1 MFVNFTYPNFIVQ
14 VVLKTIMLRRT
25 KNHVLN
31 GKPIITLPA
40 RNVSVVQCKFDSDE
54 HTFYK
59 TLSQRMTTELDK
71 LVQAN
76 EASKNYTHVLLM
88 LLRLR
93 QGGSMCTVTLHCTC

>member
-1 MFVNFTYPNFIVQ
+1 MF
-14 VVLKTIMLRRT
+14 RRI
-25 KNHVLN
+25 KDHILH

-40 RNVSVVQCKFDSDE
+40 CNLSVVQRKFDPDE

-59 TLSQRMTTELDK
+59 TLSERMTTELDK

-76 EASKNYTHVLLM
+76 GASKNYTHVLLM

-93 QGGSMCTVTLHCTC
+93 QGELLYNSLLYTC